1 MKKELPTHCQA
12 GTGVHPCGSP
22 VPLSLQVPGTVGG
35 WEFRPL
41 LCRGRQ
47 AAGAR
52 RVAGSLASRAA
63 SQVQSGRHSPGA
75 ACTSAG
81 PSTWQLWRLFVSGT
95 RRWGSALF
103 SGAG

>member
-1 MKKELPTHCQA
+1 MKKELPAHRHA
-12 GTGVHPCGSP
+12 GTGVHPRGSP

-35 WEFRPL
+35 WESRPL

-47 AAGAR
+47 AAGAH
-52 RVAGSLASRAA
+52 RVAVSPASRAA

-75 ACTSAG
+75 ACTSG
-81 PSTWQLWRLFVSGT
+81 LSTWQLWRLFVSGT